1 MRTFLVQT
9 QKVNAMIRFERQSLV
24 KLVVV
29 GLVFSSFVGQGAG
42 NSRGDSGS
50 DWRKPFWPDEHTVVL
65 YHFDEG
71 QGNEARDACG
81 DPALILRAQEK
92 ALWGSRPGFGATARF
107 DRRDASLLFGP
118 ADNDKLQLRT
128 CPEQWTI
135 EAWVRYT
142 GPGGK
147 DRWDTFT
154 GRAPVDGYT
163 YAHICG
169 TDDEGFNLPHGYRHG
184 WSFYLQTAS
193 TSGATREDGLLPG
206 ARFMGYHRWRDP
218 NNDVGGA
225 FFPSASYGWLDEDW
239 GRFRDTDWHHLA
251 WQFRYRDQTGFLYV
265 DGKMTRKVQLPAP
278 GRAATRIIVNDAP
291 TCGMPFMVGGLPHS
305 QDPPTHFGQE
315 LGSLEGEIDEIRI
328 SKIMRYPVADKLAII
343 RQKLPEAG
351 LNIPFE
357 VLLGTDAATG
367 KVSWKMVKGG
377 LPKGLALDINNGVIH
392 GAPKETVADHK
403 FTIAARDEAGQTNE
417 HTFAI
422 TVARGRLLT
431 DSLPPAFEW
440 AAYHAPLKTE
450 HMADPLRWEVVS
462 GTLPVGVTLDQKAG
476 QFVGTPVKEGRSRLS
491 VRVTDA
497 NGLSDRA
504 DLLLRVLPEKLRVI
518 GADKNTVV
526 LYDWQGPSGR
536 LFDERISGDKALTLT
551 YTNMGGDRRYHWPGR
566 EGRFPQETGHG
577 EHGYANIGKEW
588 GVYPLAR
595 DRFEAV
601 PQLDMKTCTKEW
613 TVEAWVRRGGP
624 FQAFGDKPLRKF
636 EYGHICGTYDNSK
649 RGVWEL
655 YISNIDSPDG
665 SMAPGVQFQSAD
677 HTWKDLHPWARPE
690 GIVAEQSEVGI
701 SDTEWHHVSWQYNY
715 AEDVHQLFLDGKL
728 IWHMK
733 NPDGRQLVNDRQHK
747 SQFSIF
753 TRLGGYTKYGGR
765 FNYLGFGNFFGQ
777 IGEIRI
783 SSVRRY

>member
-1 MRTFLVQT
+1 
-9 QKVNAMIRFERQSLV
+9 MIRFERQALV

-50 DWRKPFWPDEHTVVL
+50 DWRKPFRPDEHTVVL

-71 QGNEARDACG
+71 KGNETYDACG
-81 DPALILRAQEK
+81 DGALTLRAEEK
-92 ALWGSRPGFGATARF
+92 ALWGSRPGFGTTSRF
-107 DRRDASLLFGP
+107 ERRDANLLFGP
-118 ADNDKLQLRT
+118 VDNDKIQLRT
-128 CPEQWTI
+128 CTDEWTI

-147 DRWDTFT
+147 DKWETFT
-154 GRAPVDGYT
+154 GRKPIRGYT

-169 TDDEGFNLPHGYRHG
+169 TDEEGFNLSHGYRHG
-184 WSFYLQTAS
+184 WSFFLHTTRQE
-193 TSGATREDGLLPG
+193 TSRGKVMLEDGILPG
-206 ARFMGYHRWRDP
+206 ARFLGYHRGKDP
-218 NNDVGGA
+218 NNDTSGA
-225 FFPSASYGWLDEDW
+225 FFPSTTYGWIDRE
-239 GRFRDTDWHHLA
+239 RAHIRDTDWHHLA
-251 WQFRYRDQTGFLYV
+251 WQFRYRDQTVFLYV
-265 DGKMTRKVQLPAP
+265 DGKMTRKLPLPAP
-278 GRAATRIIVNDAP
+278 GHASTRIIVNDAP
-291 TCGMPFMVGGLPHS
+291 TCGIPFVVGGMPHS
-305 QDPPTHFGQE
+305 EDPPTHFSPA
-315 LGSLEGEIDEIRI
+315 LGNLEGEIDELRI
-328 SKIMRYPVADKLAII
+328 SNIMRYPVADKLAII

-351 LNIPFE
+351 QNIPYE
-357 VLLGTDAATG
+357 VRLGTDAADG
-367 KVSWKMVKGG
+367 NVAWKMAKGS
-377 LPKGLALDINNGVIH
+377 LPKGLALDTNDGVIR
-392 GAPKETVADHK
+392 GTPEETVADHQ
-403 FTIAARDEAGQTNE
+403 FTIGALDKAGQTNE
-417 HTFAI
+417 HTFTI
-422 TVARGRLLT
+422 TVVRGQLLT
-431 DSLPPAFEW
+431 ESLPPAFEW

-491 VRVTDA
+491 VQVTDA

-504 DLLLRVLPEKLRVI
+504 DLLLRVLPEKLREI
-518 GADKNTVV
+518 SPDKNTVV
-526 LYDWQGPSGR
+526 LYDWQGSSGR
-536 LFDERISGDKALTLT
+536 LFEERISGDKAMTLT
-551 YTNMGGDRRYHWPGR
+551 YTNLGGDRRYSWPGR
-566 EGRFPQETGHG
+566 DGRFPQETGHG

-588 GVYPLAR
+588 GVYPQAR

-601 PQLDMKTCTKEW
+601 PQLDMKTCTKQW

-624 FQAFGDKPLRKF
+624 YQAFGDMPLRKF
-636 EYGHICGTYDNSK
+636 DYGHICGTYDNTK

-677 HTWKDLHPWARPE
+677 YTWKDLHPWARPE

-701 SDTEWHHVSWQYNY
+701 SDIEWHHVAWQYNY
-715 AEDVHQLFLDGKL
+715 GEDVHQLFLDGKL